1 MIRRTVEVST
11 PSYLHVQHAQ
21 LVIERDGERAGQVP
35 IEDLGVLLVDHS
47 GAVLSEGL
55 LAACAEN
62 DATVVFCDDKHLP
75 SAVLLPLAGH
85 SVQAE
90 TIRAQTAMSLPLRKR
105 LWQQVVQAKIK
116 AQAAVLREQTGS
128 AAPLG
133 AMIARVRSGDPDNV
147 EAQAARA
154 YWPRLFGPDFRR
166 NRSAEGANALL
177 NYGYSVLRAAAARAV
192 CAAGLHP
199 SVSLHHHNR
208 YDALCLAS
216 DLMEPV
222 RPIVDRTV
230 HGMLDEGGNAP
241 PLDKYAK
248 PPLLS
253 VLSEGVLMGKR
264 EFPLLVAM
272 QMLAASL
279 RRTAVNRKGKLEL
292 PALRT
297 DE

>member
-11 PSYLHVQHAQ
+11 PSYLHVEHAQ
-21 LVIERDGERAGQVP
+21 LVIERDGDRVGEVP
-35 IEDLGVLLVDHS
+35 LEDLGVLVVDNS

-62 DATVVFCDDKHLP
+62 DATVVFCDEKHLP
-75 SAVLLPLAGH
+75 NAVLLPLTGH

-90 TIRAQTAMSLPLRKR
+90 TIRAQTAMTLPLRKR
-105 LWQQVVQAKIK
+105 LWQQVVQGKIT
-116 AQAAVLREQTGS
+116 AQAEVLRGHTGS

-133 AMIARVRSGDPDNV
+133 AMIAKVRSGDPDSM

-166 NRSAEGANALL
+166 DRSAEGVNTLL
-177 NYGYSVLRAAAARAV
+177 NYGYAVLRAAAARAV

-222 RPIVDRTV
+222 RPLVDRTV
-230 HGMLDEGGNAP
+230 RRMLDENEGAAP
-241 PLDKYAK
+241 PLDKHAK

-253 VLSEGVLMGKR
+253 VLSEGVLVGER
-264 EFPLLVAM
+264 EFPLLIAM

-279 RRTAVNRKGKLEL
+279 RRAAVGGKGRLEI
-292 PALRT
+292 PALPHG
-297 DE
+297 